1 MSHSF
6 PFTTQVT
13 WYHPPSFCVKG
24 NWMVFPEWHF
34 NRNLQIQFNKEI
46 KGHCKDEAYS
56 FFLFLK
62 VRVAPLITHLH
73 THTQVFFL
81 TIPGSLFPPS
91 STSVPRGFEARAG
104 PKQVRCLFPVSAK
117 RGSPSSASSLW
128 SEISRPPI
136 AELWSFFQ
144 AYAPRIYSNPS
155 NSLKNGSVFKDKL
168 AGTVT
173 DRLWN
178 LVVIHTRRKDHSFD
192 FSLSFHWIVSQA
204 VI

>member
-1 MSHSF
+1 
-6 PFTTQVT
+6 
-13 WYHPPSFCVKG
+13 
-24 NWMVFPEWHF
+24 MVFPEWHF

-46 KGHCKDEAYS
+46 KGYCKDEADS
-56 FFLFLK
+56 FSFLK
-62 VRVAPLITHLH
+62 VWRVPLITHLH
-73 THTQVFFL
+73 TYAQFFSSL
-81 TIPGSLFPPS
+81 SVAALPSFPHLCTEGGSQPTRHQEGILFI
-91 STSVPRGFEARAG
+91 
-104 PKQVRCLFPVSAK
+104 LPVNKAW
-117 RGSPSSASSLW
+117 GSSSASSLL

-168 AGTVT
+168 AGTES

-178 LVVIHTRRKDHSFD
+178 LVVIHTLRKDHSLA
-192 FSLSFHWIVSQA
+192 FSSAFHPIVSLA

>member
-1 MSHSF
+1 M
-6 PFTTQVT
+6 
-13 WYHPPSFCVKG
+13 CIKG
-24 NWMVFPEWHF
+24 SWMVLPEWHF

-46 KGHCKDEAYS
+46 KGYCKDEADS
-56 FFLFLK
+56 FTSMK
-62 VRVAPLITHLH
+62 VWRVPLITHLR
-73 THTQVFFL
+73 TYAQFSPRCPCL
-81 TIPGSLFPPS
+81 APPS
-91 STSVPRGFEARAG
+91 FHLCTKEAHSPHKHQEG
-104 PKQVRCLFPVSAK
+104 LLFIPPVNK
-117 RGSPSSASSLW
+117 VWGSSSASSLL

-168 AGTVT
+168 AGAET

-178 LVVIHTRRKDHSFD
+178 LVVIHTLRKDHSLA
-192 FSLSFHWIVSQA
+192 FSLSFHPIVSLA